1 MKSIL
6 LAAILI
12 GGAHSS
18 GAFGISIQSKFPD
31 PVTLS
36 YGPDA
41 KNTLDLWPAGGS
53 NPHPLLI
60 YIHGGSWTGNDK
72 SLIFNYVNITNWLEK
87 GVSVAS
93 IDYRYSTDAVLP
105 APVHDAA
112 RAVQFLRYKAA
123 ELNINPSRIAL
134 QGSSAGGCSALWI
147 LFHNDLAD
155 SSSPDPVLH
164 ESTRVQGAY
173 GQSAQTSI
181 DPVVLNSW
189 IGTLAASYPMIF
201 NAVGAGSY
209 AKMMANYEQ
218 YKPLFDEFS
227 PINHLD
233 ANDPPV
239 FLTYPSNMTLPP
251 TRSAD
256 AIHHGMFG
264 VKLKEKADA
273 TGYSKCDLSIQGTSV
288 PAHYATGQAF
298 LEAVLLQP

>member
-1 MKSIL
+1 
-6 LAAILI
+6 
-12 GGAHSS
+12 
-18 GAFGISIQSKFPD
+18 
-31 PVTLS
+31 
-36 YGPDA
+36 
-41 KNTLDLWPAGGS
+41 
-53 NPHPLLI
+53 
-60 YIHGGSWTGNDK
+60 
-72 SLIFNYVNITNWLEK
+72 VNITNWLKK

-147 LFHNDLAD
+147 LFPNDLAD

-209 AKMMANYEQ
+209 ANMMANYEQ

-239 FLTYPSNMTLPP
+239 FLTYSSDMTLPP
-251 TRSAD
+251 ATAAA

-273 TGYSKCDLSIQGTSV
+273 TGYSKCDLLIQGTSV